1 MKKEINI
8 IGMISILSF
17 LLITVLPCQAA
28 DVICGCAKTKK
39 GTFRIIDCSS
49 KCLTSEYPV
58 TVSGTVQ
65 QNQNPIPNFD
75 GEVCWRVDNGA
86 IMKFR
91 ISYIG
96 NNQYLLNGQFYVSEE
111 GIDIAQGSAEMI
123 GSNVYMTINHSGKDD
138 EAMWRGITHII
149 LDTSTLNGTY
159 DAIDNDFNYSNQSLD
174 TKYEGGSLSYVRC
187 NNSRHQRQPGIL
199 F

>member
-1 MKKEINI
+1 
-8 IGMISILSF
+8 MISILS
-17 LLITVLPCQAA
+17 LLLVTVLPCQA
-28 DVICGCAKTKK
+28 DDIICGCAKTNK

-49 KCLTSEYPV
+49 KCLKSEYPV
-58 TVSGTVQ
+58 TFSGTVQ

-75 GEVCWRVDNGA
+75 GELCWQVDNGA
-86 IMKFR
+86 VIKFR

-123 GSNVYMTINHSGKDD
+123 GSNVYMTVTHSGKND

-149 LDTSTLNGTY
+149 LDITTLNGTY
-159 DAIDNDFNYSNQSLD
+159 GAINNDFNYSNQSLN
-174 TKYEGGSLSYVRC
+174 TEYEGGSVSYVRC
-187 NNSRHQRQPGIL
+187 KSSRHQRQNGTL